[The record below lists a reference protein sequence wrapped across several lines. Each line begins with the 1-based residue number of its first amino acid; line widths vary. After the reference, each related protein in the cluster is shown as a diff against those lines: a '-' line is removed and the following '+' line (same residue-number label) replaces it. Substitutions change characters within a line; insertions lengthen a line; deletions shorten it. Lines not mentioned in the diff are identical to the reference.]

1 VKDEKKKIN
10 SMIQIQIQNLNNT
23 KHYKTQ
29 YTQCPT
35 FVNTS
40 EKMQKEKVE

>member
-1 VKDEKKKIN
+1 VKDEKKNFN

-29 YTQCPT
+29 YTKCPT